1 MAESLNEAVIK
12 LQHSKDREAINGLIQ
27 SYQPFILHAI
37 VEVKKGYV
45 DINNDDELS
54 VGLMA
59 FHEAIMH
66 YDKKRGE
73 FLSYA
78 KLVIISRVKDY
89 WKKNTREEL
98 ALSEDIEEATT
109 DGFEGQVLL
118 QQEIHQFKEVLASF
132 GLSIGTLADTAPKHQ
147 TTRERAKDIG
157 WKAGHETDFVAH
169 LYSKRRLPITGIAKR
184 FHQSVK
190 IIKGSKSLITAV
202 MIIVKEE
209 LEQLYQWI
217 GH

>member
-12 LQHSKDREAINGLIQ
+12 LQHSKDSEGINGLIQ

-37 VEVKKGYV
+37 VEIKKSYV
-45 DINNDDELS
+45 DINNDDEYS
-54 VGLMA
+54 IGLMA
-59 FHEAIMH
+59 FHEAIMN
-66 YDKKRGE
+66 YDKDRGE
-73 FLSYA
+73 FLTYA

-89 WKKNTREEL
+89 WKQNTREVV
-98 ALSEDIEEATT
+98 LSEGIEEATT
-109 DGFEGQVLL
+109 DGFEAQVLL

-132 GLSIGTLADTAPKHQ
+132 GLTIGTLADTSPKHQ

-190 IIKGSKSLITAV
+190 IIKRSKSLITAV

-209 LEQLYQWI
+209 FEQLYQWI